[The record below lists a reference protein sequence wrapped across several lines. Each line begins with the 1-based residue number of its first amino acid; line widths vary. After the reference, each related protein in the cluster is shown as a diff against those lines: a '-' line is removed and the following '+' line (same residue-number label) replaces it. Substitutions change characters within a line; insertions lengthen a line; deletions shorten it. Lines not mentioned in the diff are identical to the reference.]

1 MTKGKTAPARAP
13 RSATTRPRH
22 EVGSNAR
29 AVLKRTGSSLGLM
42 RGSVAQIVQQ
52 LETGLPFKVLESL
65 RDATGLSLA
74 EVAAR
79 TRISDR
85 TLARRKREGRFNLD
99 ESERILRIATVF
111 ERAVGLFEGDQAA
124 AMRWL
129 QTPRDVFGGVSAL
142 EFAET
147 EVGAREVED
156 VIERIEYG
164 VIA

>member
-1 MTKGKTAPARAP
+1 MAKGKTTPARVP
-13 RSATTRPRH
+13 RVATTQPRH
-22 EVGSNAR
+22 AIRGSVH
-29 AVLKRTGSSLGLM
+29 AVLKRTGSSLGLT
-42 RGSVAQIVQQ
+42 RGSVAQFVQQ
-52 LETGLPFKVLESL
+52 LETGLPFRVLEKL
-65 RDATGLSLA
+65 HDATGLSLA

-111 ERAVGLFEGDQAA
+111 ERAVDLFEGDRTA
-124 AMRWL
+124 AMQWL
-129 QTPRDVFGGVSAL
+129 QRSRDVFGGATAL